1 MGDFKKMYALL
12 FSDSVVDRRALR
24 DHAREEV
31 STSPLIRACA
41 SGNLSAVRGLL
52 EGFWPF
58 VQAFEKAIDF
68 QVGRLPIKP
77 LIQRFGQ
84 EKVKNFFAEA
94 RAAVREMHEEEGSHA
109 ELWRQGAREIGATL
123 DAYASPQGVT
133 ALLQN
138 AKTSDPVEFFCW
150 LAGTE
155 YIAEE
160 LAAYLCHSP
169 AFVDLFSNQR
179 WTWGD
184 AHIAEHDGPS
194 HLEIDEDLARA
205 YYPATDPASVGPAL
219 FDKIRHCQQL
229 FGAAASNVMVSLE
242 SVAA

>member
-1 MGDFKKMYALL
+1 MYALL
-12 FSDSVVDRRALR
+12 FSNSVVDRRALR
-24 DHAREEV
+24 ALAREEV

-41 SGNLSAVRGLL
+41 SGNLRATRSLL

-58 VQAFEKAIDF
+58 VQAFERAIDF

-84 EKVKNFFAEA
+84 EKVRNFFSEA

-109 ELWRQGAREIGATL
+109 ELWREGAEAIGAIL
-123 DAYASPQGVT
+123 DADAPSQGVT

-160 LAAYLCHSP
+160 LAAYLCQST
-169 AFVDLFSNQR
+169 AFVGLFPERR

-205 YYPATDPASVGPAL
+205 YHPAMDPASAGMAL
-219 FDKIRHCQQL
+219 FDKIRRCQQL
-229 FGAAASNVMVSLE
+229 FGAAAADVMASLQ